1 MAIARPS
8 VASLF
13 IEMKFRDQV
22 LATGTAFVAKDQH
35 GSLLFTNR
43 HNVTGRHQ
51 DTGACLSATGGV
63 PDRIVIYHNRAGAL
77 GQWFPVEEFLFDN
90 ETPRWLEH
98 PTLGPRADLIGLPM
112 QNLDGVEL
120 VQYDLGTA
128 SAAILVG
135 ISDPVSVIGF
145 PFGLRVAG
153 SLAVWATGFVAS
165 ELDVDHDALPMFLID
180 CRSRRG
186 QSGSPVVAYR
196 SGGAVAMADGSSA
209 VFSGPVEKLMGI
221 YSGRVNE
228 ESDLGRVWKTSAIA
242 AVLRRLAPNPFD
254 MKSLNINLS
263 L

>member
-13 IEMKFRDQV
+13 IEMKFRNQV
-22 LATGTAFVAKDQH
+22 LAAGTAFVARGPH

-51 DTGACLSATGGV
+51 DTGACLSSTGGV

-77 GQWFPVEEFLFDN
+77 GQWFPVEELLFDD

-98 PTLGPRADLIGLPM
+98 PTLGAKADLVGIPM
-112 QNLDGVEL
+112 QNLAGVEL
-120 VQYDLGTA
+120 VEYNLETA
-128 SAAILVG
+128 STPILVG

-145 PFGLRVAG
+145 PFGIRVAG

-165 ELDVDHDALPMFLID
+165 ELDVDHDALPMFLVD

-196 SGGAVAMADGSSA
+196 SGGAVAMANGGSA

-254 MKSLNINLS
+254 MKPLDINLS